1 VIGGIAAKVALVAF
15 FTFRFNFMADNSA

>member
-1 VIGGIAAKVALVAF
+1 VIGEIAAKVALVVF